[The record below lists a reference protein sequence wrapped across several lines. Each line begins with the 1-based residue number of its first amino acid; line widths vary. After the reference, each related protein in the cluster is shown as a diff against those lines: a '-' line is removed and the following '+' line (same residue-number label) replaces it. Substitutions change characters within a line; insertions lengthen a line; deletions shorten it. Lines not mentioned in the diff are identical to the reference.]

1 MRNKLIKIG
10 LSLFA
15 TFFLGITGCNDEFLE
30 RYPQDEITSE
40 TYWNSEDDLKTYNNS
55 IYDLSAR
62 YGGDQTINIGHGN
75 GAWDSHNKS
84 VWFLD
89 VFSDNFATREP
100 RMNSYNRVRTGQ
112 HQVSDGSRQYGYAGW
127 DLVREINFGLNN
139 YNRADIAQ
147 ATINKYAG
155 EARFFRAWFYAD
167 KVQKFG
173 DVPWV
178 GEVLNIDSDK
188 LYAKRMPREQA
199 MDSVLADINFAV
211 DHLPE
216 QWSGAPNDGTGRFNK
231 WHALLIKSRICLFEG
246 TWRKYHGGSNPAMWL
261 QEAADAAK
269 EVIDNSPYE
278 IYSTGDP
285 ENDYNAFHRVL
296 DLSGN
301 PEVMYWRDYQAGV
314 RANEIQG
321 YYNYVG
327 GVTKSMVDQYLCTN
341 GEPPVT
347 SEGINPEYEGDGSIE
362 DVFANRD
369 PRMRQT
375 ILHPE
380 DPVKYDY
387 YAAGGSRS
395 YPRLP
400 GMEGGR
406 IQQTGYHPIKFF
418 NRDDTG
424 GSYGDGESAAI
435 IMRYA
440 EALLNYAE
448 AKAELDV
455 LGEGSISQND
465 LDISINR
472 LRDRVD
478 MPHLVLGDVPDD
490 PRSDLPP
497 LIKEI
502 RRERRVEL
510 FGEGFRYKD
519 LLRWK
524 QGKKLEELA
533 GLGMR
538 WDDDAKERYPA
549 AAEED
554 FLKSS
559 VVEDPITGQ
568 QKEYVDV
575 YKGTGWEDVQF
586 DESKHYLWPL
596 PLSSLSQNENLE
608 QNPNW

>member
-1 MRNKLIKIG
+1 MKMKYNIIKFGLIF
-10 LSLFA
+10 FA
-15 TFFLGITGCNDEFLE
+15 TFFLFNSCNDEFLE
-30 RYPQDEITSE
+30 RYPQDEITSK
-40 TYWNSEDDLKTYNNS
+40 TFWNTESDLKTYNNS

-84 VWFLD
+84 RWFMD
-89 VFSDNFATREP
+89 VFTDNFATTEP
-100 RMNSYNRVRTGQ
+100 RMSGYNRVRTGQ
-112 HQVSDGSRQYGYAGW
+112 HQVSSGSRQYGYAGW
-127 DLVREINFGLNN
+127 DLVREINVGLEN
-139 YNRADIAQ
+139 YYKAELSMDV
-147 ATINKYAG
+147 INKYAG

-178 GEVLNIDSDK
+178 GKPLNVDSEK
-188 LYAKRMPREQA
+188 LFAARMPREQA

-211 DHLPE
+211 EHLPE
-216 QWSGAPNDGTGRFNK
+216 QWAGAPNDGTGRFNK

-246 TWRKYHGGSNPAMWL
+246 TWRKYHGGSNPEMWL

-285 ENDYNAFHRVL
+285 QNDYNSFHQVL

-301 PEVMYWRDYQAGV
+301 PEVMYWRDYSASI

-321 YYNYVG
+321 YYGYVG
-327 GVTKSMVDQYLCTN
+327 GVTKDMVDAYLCTN
-341 GEPPVT
+341 GEPPAT
-347 SEGINPEYEGDGSIE
+347 SQGINPQYEGDGSIE
-362 DVFANRD
+362 DVFENRD

-375 ILHPE
+375 ILHP
-380 DPVKYDY
+380 DDAVKYEY
-387 YAAGGSRS
+387 YAAGGDRS

-406 IQQTGYHPIKFF
+406 IQETGYHPIKFF
-418 NRDDTG
+418 NYDDTG
-424 GSYGDGESAAI
+424 GAYGDGESPAI

-440 EALLNYAE
+440 EVLLNYAE
-448 AKAELDV
+448 AKAEL
-455 LGEGSISQND
+455 GTITQND
-465 LDISINR
+465 LDISINQ
-472 LRDRVD
+472 LRDRVN
-478 MPHLVLGDVPDD
+478 MPHLVLGNVPDD

-497 LIKEI
+497 IIKEI

-524 QGKKLEELA
+524 QGKQLAEETA
-533 GLGMR
+533 GLGLR
-538 WDDDAKERYPA
+538 WDDAARQRYAA

-554 FLKSS
+554 FLKSR

-575 YKGTGWEDVQF
+575 YKGTDWADPVF

-596 PLSSLSQNENLE
+596 PLSSLSQNDNLE

>member
-1 MRNKLIKIG
+1 MKHNLIKFG
-10 LSLFA
+10 LTLFA
-15 TFFLGITGCNDEFLE
+15 TLFLFNSCNDEFLE

-40 TYWNSEDDLKTYNNS
+40 TFWSTENDLKTYNNS
-55 IYDLSAR
+55 IYDMSTD
-62 YGGDQTINIGHGN
+62 YGGDHCINIGHGVS
-75 GAWDSHNKS
+75 AFDSHNKS
-84 VWFLD
+84 PWFLD
-89 VFSDNFATREP
+89 VYSDNFATVRN
-100 RMNSYNRVRTGQ
+100 RMSLYNRVRTGQ
-112 HQVSDGSRQYGYAGW
+112 HQVSDGYRNHGYTQW
-127 DLVREINFGLNN
+127 ELVREINVGLQN
-139 YNRADIAQ
+139 YHKADVPQ
-147 ATINKYAG
+147 ETINKYAA

-178 GEVLNIDSDK
+178 SKPLNVDSEK
-188 LYAKRMPREQA
+188 LYASRMPREQA

-216 QWSGAPNDGTGRFNK
+216 QWAGEPNDGTDRFNK

-246 TWRKYHGGSNPAMWL
+246 TRRKYHGGSNPAMWL

-269 EVIDNSPYE
+269 EVIDNGPYE

-285 ENDYNAFHRVL
+285 QSDYNAYHRTL

-301 PEVMYWRDYQAGV
+301 PEVMYWRDYTIGKRV
-314 RANEIQG
+314 NEIQG
-321 YYNYVG
+321 YSGYLG
-327 GVTKSMVDQYLCTN
+327 GVTKDMVDDYLCTN

-375 ILHPE
+375 ILHP
-380 DPVKYDY
+380 DDAAKYEY
-387 YAAGGSRS
+387 FAAGGDRP

-406 IQQTGYHPIKFF
+406 IQRTGYHPIKNF
-418 NRDDTG
+418 NYDDTG
-424 GSYGDGESAAI
+424 GAYGDGESPAI

-440 EALLNYAE
+440 EVLLNYAE
-448 AKAELDV
+448 AKAELDDM
-455 LGEGSISQND
+455 GEGSISQTD

-478 MPHLVLGDVPDD
+478 MPHLVLADVPDD

-510 FGEGFRYKD
+510 FQEGFRYKD

-524 QGKKLEELA
+524 QGEQLAEETA
-533 GLGMR
+533 GLGLR
-538 WDDDAKERYPA
+538 WDDAAKTRYSE
-549 AAEED
+549 AEFVE
-554 FLKSS
+554 SR
-559 VVEDPITGQ
+559 VVEDPVTGE
-568 QKEYVDV
+568 QKEYVDA
-575 YKGTGWEDVQF
+575 YKGTDWANVQF